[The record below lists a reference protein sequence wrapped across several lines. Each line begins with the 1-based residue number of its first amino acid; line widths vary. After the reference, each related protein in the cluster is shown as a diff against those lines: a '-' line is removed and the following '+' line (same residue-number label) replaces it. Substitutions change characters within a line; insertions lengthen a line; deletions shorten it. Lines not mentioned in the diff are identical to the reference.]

1 MYAQRTATFVEVQM
15 IAAEEDVGGQ
25 RLGWQEV
32 QQAATLLGMRLV
44 RDTIT
49 TPATAAVKGATGRG
63 DVVGRNVCGGGLCY
77 AQQEFFAF
85 APVSHIGPQGCEQS
99 AGMSTA

>member
-63 DVVGRNVCGGGLCY
+63 DVVGRAVVGFVMLNMSS
-77 AQQEFFAF
+77 
-85 APVSHIGPQGCEQS
+85 SHLPPFRTS
-99 AGMSTA
+99 ARRAASSLPA